1 MIHKTG
7 IIYASGDEIGENL
20 VLNSANKAVSH
31 LTSGN
36 EYICINLGQSYMNI
50 PSGSQVTI
58 SFDIELKYLNNSD
71 SATYDNYFLVYN
83 TNNKGPKQIK
93 QVGLGSA
100 IYDGETIGT
109 IIKKRVSGT
118 TTIVDRESPTIQDN
132 YIEFYTGYGSGNVFS
147 ISNLKIELGSQATPW
162 IMNENDWGFVGNDHG
177 FIERF
182 KGEHPMSVY
191 EGHYEMDEII
201 EY

>member
-20 VLNSANKAVSH
+20 VLDSSNKAVSH
-31 LTSGN
+31 LTAGN

-147 ISNLKIELGSQATPW
+147 ISNLKIELGSHATPW
-162 IMNENDWGFVGNDHG
+162 TMNENDWGFVGNDHG

-182 KGEHPMSVY
+182 NGEHPMSVY